1 MLFFTYSLVSA
12 RGQIFLV
19 LKVLATLR
27 PLNNEIKRGKTM
39 KKIFLLIL
47 ILIFAVSAFG
57 QSLNSPNGNFSFS
70 FKLTQAGEPVYQ
82 LTYKGKT
89 VIKESKMGF
98 EIKDQ
103 PALTDGFQIFKTETA
118 EKNETWNPVWGE
130 VRSVRNNYKELAV
143 TLQQTAAKDTN
154 TKTTRQIVIRFRL
167 FDDGLGFRYEFP
179 VQNDLKYFTLTDEN
193 TEFNLT
199 GDHKTFWIP
208 GDYDTNEYAYTTS
221 KLSEINASVRKASNE
236 IAFRTPFADNS
247 VQTPL
252 MLKSGDGLYINIHE
266 AALVNYPAMYLSV
279 DRRSFGLTSHLAPN
293 AVGSAAFL
301 QTPAKTP
308 WRTIIVSDKA
318 TEILASKM
326 ILNLNEPTKIKD
338 TAWIKPQKMIG
349 VWWAMHVGTASWNY
363 ADVNNVKIDETVWS
377 SLKPN
382 GKHGANTANVKR
394 YIDFAAANGIDGVLV
409 EGWNVGWEDWF
420 GNWKE
425 NVFDFITPYPDF
437 NVQELKN
444 YAAAK
449 KVKLIMHHETSGSA
463 TNYERR
469 MDEAFRFM
477 KSNGYDAVKT
487 GYVGKIIPRGEHHDG
502 QWMVNHYNHVA
513 ETAARYK
520 IMVDSHESVRPTG
533 LSRTF
538 PNWLAS
544 EAARGNEFNAWSV
557 GNPPEHETI
566 LPFTRLMGGPMDYT
580 PGIFE
585 IKMSRYDARKTEQ
598 VHTTLAKQL
607 ALYVTMYS
615 PLQMAADLPENY
627 QNRMDAFQ
635 FIKDVA
641 VDWDDT
647 RILEAEPGD
656 FLTIARKA
664 KGKNEWFIG
673 AVTDENSRTAVASLN
688 FLAPDQQYVAT
699 VYADGKDADWQN
711 NPMVYEIKSYLV
723 NHQTALKIALAK
735 GGGAAVSIKAASKDD
750 LKKLKNY

>member
-1 MLFFTYSLVSA
+1 
-12 RGQIFLV
+12 
-19 LKVLATLR
+19 
-27 PLNNEIKRGKTM
+27 M
-39 KKIFLLIL
+39 KKLNLLIV
-47 ILIFAVSAFG
+47 ILVFAVSAFA
-57 QSLNSPNGNFSFS
+57 QILNSPGGNFSLS
-70 FKLTQAGEPVYQ
+70 FKLNEAGEPIYQ
-82 LTYKGKT
+82 LSYKGK
-89 VIKESKMGF
+89 VVVKESKMGF
-98 EIKDQ
+98 LIKDQ
-103 PALTDGFQIFKTETA
+103 PALQKGFTIIDTKTGEM
-118 EKNETWNPVWGE
+118 NQSWSPVWGE
-130 VRSVRNNYKELAV
+130 VRTIRNQYKELAV
-143 TLQQTAAKDTN
+143 TLQQTVDNSSNNSGSSKL
-154 TKTTRQIVIRFRL
+154 TRKIVVRFRL

-179 VQNDLKYFTLTDEN
+179 VQDAMKYFTVADEK
-193 TEFNLT
+193 TEFNLA

-208 GDYDTNEYAYTTS
+208 GDYDTNEYIYTTS
-221 KLSEINASVRKASNE
+221 KLSEINANVEKEGNG
-236 IAFRTPFADNS
+236 IAFRTPFSETA

-252 MLKSGDGLYINIHE
+252 MMKSSDGLYINIHE
-266 AALVNYPAMYLSV
+266 AALVNYPAMYLMV
-279 DRRSFGLTSHLAPN
+279 DRKNLGLTSHLAPN
-293 AVGSAAFL
+293 PVGSAAFL
-301 QTPAKTP
+301 QTPARTP
-308 WRTIIVSDKA
+308 WRTVIVSDKA

-326 ILNLNEPTKIKD
+326 ILNLNEPTKIQD
-338 TAWIKPQKMIG
+338 TSWIKPQKMVG
-349 VWWAMHVGTASWNY
+349 VWWEMHVGTGSWNY
-363 ADVNNVKIDETVWS
+363 ADATNIILAETDWK

-382 GKHGANTANVKR
+382 GKHSATTANVKR

-425 NVFDFITPYPDF
+425 DVFDFLTPYPDF
-437 NVQELKN
+437 DVKELQN

-463 TNYERR
+463 SNYERR
-469 MDEAFRFM
+469 LDEAFRFM
-477 KSNGYDAVKT
+477 KANGYDAVKT

-513 ETAARYK
+513 ATAARYK
-520 IMVDSHESVRPTG
+520 IMIDAHEPVRPTG

-538 PNWLAS
+538 PNWLTS

-585 IKMSRYDARKTEQ
+585 IKMSKYDPNKKEQ

-627 QNRMDAFQ
+627 EKRMDAFQ
-635 FIKDVA
+635 FIRDVA

-664 KGKNEWFIG
+664 KNKEEWFIG
-673 AVTDENSRTAVASLN
+673 AITDENSRESNVSLAFLPDN
-688 FLAPDQQYVAT
+688 RQFLAA
-699 VYADGKDADWQN
+699 VYADAKDADWQT
-711 NPMVYEIKSYLV
+711 NPMAYEIKRYLV
-723 NHQTALKIALAK
+723 DNRTVLKLALAK
-735 GGGAAVSIKAASKDD
+735 GGGAAVSLMSATDAE
-750 LKKLKNY
+750 LKKFPKY